1 MWVFLGLSRAEDW
14 KGAPQCRAEGAVLR
28 FCGFS
33 NKSLTFDNL
42 WPFLMKLLC
51 SRQNAE
57 SAVAPY

>member
-1 MWVFLGLSRAEDW
+1 MWVSLGLSRAEDW

-42 WPFLMKLLC
+42 WPFLMKLLL
-51 SRQNAE
+51 
-57 SAVAPY
+57 VL